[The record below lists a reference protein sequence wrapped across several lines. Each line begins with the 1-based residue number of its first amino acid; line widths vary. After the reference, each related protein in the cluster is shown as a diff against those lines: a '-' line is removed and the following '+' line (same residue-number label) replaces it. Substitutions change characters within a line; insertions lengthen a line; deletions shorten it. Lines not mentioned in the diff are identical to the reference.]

1 MAAADAAF
9 GPKTGNVCATGA
21 GPLAANIALVVR
33 KAIWF
38 GAKLARDRRLRC
50 VRVNKRVSG
59 NVEPAIIS

>member
-9 GPKTGNVCATGA
+9 GPKAGNVCATGA

-33 KAIWF
+33 KTIWF
-38 GAKLARDRRLRC
+38 GAKLARCRRLRC
-50 VRVNKRVSG
+50 IGVDKRVSG